1 MKTKTYWALGLSF
14 LSLLSCA
21 PKDQLVENPFYTSPT
36 AENLEFEQLFAD
48 NNQALSGDIALFTS
62 DRLAEA
68 ARMLEFALNADA
80 EVDSYKKELAVLE
93 SGGRARSF
101 VLCRKLKSFSRL
113 QGSKTYSINW
123 DGCKD
128 SRSGKKTETEVRGPE
143 DYHLEFAMTGVTLP
157 SLVEAETGDGLTLKL
172 SELDESGKRV
182 RGSRGDLNE
191 SRSMRSQLID
201 VDQKIYEFTYR
212 SVTSHEVIRSKGRN
226 KGTQDNGEISSVIE
240 GRFQLKEIPGGR
252 LVVDK
257 YLQAKNDSLST
268 TVKATRKD
276 VAGKV
281 KEKFYIMIN
290 DLILDSGETQ
300 VNVPGGT
307 TSIMVPN
314 GTNPDGSIILEPQK
328 IKFCG
333 QFRSQFTSK
342 TMWLT
347 GSPRNRSNR
356 LQETLD
362 FGEDDIILQSEAGG
376 NRSLGRC
383 LKRTDIAPLVNR
395 DRFYF

>member
-1 MKTKTYWALGLSF
+1 MHDTPIK
-14 LSLLSCA
+14 
-21 PKDQLVENPFYTSPT
+21 
-36 AENLEFEQLFAD
+36 AEIVKAKLE
-48 NNQALSGDIALFTS
+48 
-62 DRLAEA
+62 
-68 ARMLEFALNADA
+68 ALNISDMNKASIR
-80 EVDSYKKELAVLE
+80 EVVQ
-93 SGGRARSF
+93 
-101 VLCRKLKSFSRL
+101 VVNM
-113 QGSKTYSINW
+113 I
-123 DGCKD
+123 
-128 SRSGKKTETEVRGPE
+128 
-143 DYHLEFAMTGVTLP
+143 
-157 SLVEAETGDGLTLKL
+157 EAETGDGLTLKL
-172 SELDESGKRV
+172 SELDDTGKRV

-240 GRFQLKEIPGGR
+240 GKFQLKEIPGGR

-257 YLQAKNDSLST
+257 YIQAKNDSLST

-281 KEKFYIMIN
+281 KDKFYIMIN
-290 DLILDSGETQ
+290 DLILDNGETQ

-307 TSIMVPN
+307 TSIMVPT
-314 GTNPDGSIILEPQK
+314 GTNPDGSVILESQK
-328 IKFCG
+328 MKFCG

-356 LQETLD
+356 LQETLN
-362 FGEDDIILQSEAGG
+362 FGEDDIVLQSESG

>member
-1 MKTKTYWALGLSF
+1 MKTKTYWAIGLTA

-36 AENLEFEQLFAD
+36 AENLEFEQLFAE

-68 ARMLEFALNADA
+68 ARMLEFALNADT
-80 EVDSYKKELAVLE
+80 EVEAYKKELAVLE
-93 SGGRARSF
+93 SGGRARSY

-113 QGSKTYSINW
+113 QGSKTYAISW

-143 DYHLEFAMTGVTLP
+143 DYNLEFSMPGITLP
-157 SLVEAETGDGLTLKL
+157 SLIEAETGDGLTLKL
-172 SELDESGKRV
+172 SELDDTGKRV

-240 GRFQLKEIPGGR
+240 GKFQLKEIPGGR

-257 YLQAKNDSLST
+257 YIQAKNDSLST

-281 KEKFYIMIN
+281 KDKFYIMIN
-290 DLILDSGETQ
+290 DLILDNGETQ

-307 TSIMVPN
+307 TSIMVPT
-314 GTNPDGSIILEPQK
+314 GTNPDGSAILESQK
-328 IKFCG
+328 MKFCG

-356 LQETLD
+356 LQETLN
-362 FGEDDIILQSEAGG
+362 FGEDDIVLQSESG

>member
-1 MKTKTYWALGLSF
+1 MKTKTYWAIGLTA

-36 AENLEFEQLFAD
+36 AENLEFEQLFAE

-68 ARMLEFALNADA
+68 ARMLEFALNADT
-80 EVDSYKKELAVLE
+80 EVEAYKKELAVLE
-93 SGGRARSF
+93 SGGRARSY

-113 QGSKTYSINW
+113 QGSKTYAISW

-143 DYHLEFAMTGVTLP
+143 DYNLEFSMPGITLP
-157 SLVEAETGDGLTLKL
+157 SLIEAETGDGLTLKL
-172 SELDESGKRV
+172 SELDDTGKRV

-240 GRFQLKEIPGGR
+240 GKFQLKEIPGGR

-257 YLQAKNDSLST
+257 YIQAKNDSLST

-281 KEKFYIMIN
+281 KDKFYIMIN
-290 DLILDSGETQ
+290 DLILDNGETQ

-307 TSIMVPN
+307 TSIMVPT
-314 GTNPDGSIILEPQK
+314 GTNPDGSVILESQK
-328 IKFCG
+328 MKFCG

-356 LQETLD
+356 LQETLN
-362 FGEDDIILQSEAGG
+362 FGEDDIVLQSESG

>member
-1 MKTKTYWALGLSF
+1 MKTKTYWALGLSALF
-14 LSLLSCA
+14 LISCA
-21 PKDQLVENPFYTSPT
+21 PKDQLVENPFYTSPG
-36 AENLEFEQLFAD
+36 AESSEFQQLFAE
-48 NNQALSGDIALFTS
+48 NSQALSGDIALFTS

-68 ARMLEFALNADA
+68 ARMLEFALNAES
-80 EVDSYKKELAVLE
+80 EVEAYKKELEILE
-93 SGGRARSF
+93 SGGRAKSF
-101 VLCRKLKSFSRL
+101 ILCRKLKAFSRL
-113 QGSKTYSINW
+113 QGSKTFSINW

-128 SRSGKKTETEVRGPE
+128 SRSGKKTESEVRGPE
-143 DYHLEFAMTGVTLP
+143 DYHLEFAMPGVTLP
-157 SLVEAETGDGLTLKL
+157 SIVEAETGDGLTLKL
-172 SELDESGKRV
+172 SELDEAGKRV

-212 SVTSHEVIRSKGRN
+212 SVTSHEVLRSKGRN
-226 KGTQDNGEISSVIE
+226 KGTQDNGEISTVVE
-240 GRFQLKEIPGGR
+240 GRFQLKEIGGGR

-257 YLQAKNDSLST
+257 YFQAKNDSIST

-276 VAGKV
+276 IAGKV
-281 KEKFYIMIN
+281 KDKFYIMIN
-290 DLILDSGETQ
+290 DLILNNGETQ

-307 TSIMVPN
+307 TSILVPM
-314 GTNPDGSIILEPQK
+314 GTNPDGSVILETQK
-328 IKFCG
+328 MKFCG

-356 LQETLD
+356 LEETLD
-362 FGEDDIILQSEAGG
+362 FGEDDIVLQSEAGS
-376 NRSLGRC
+376 RSLGRC